1 MNLTSIKKQ
10 LGKYALELITVAF
23 GVFLG
28 MYVSEWKAQQ
38 KVNKNVN
45 KSLSYILEELETN
58 KASLEKSYQYHQQI
72 SVSIDSLKSKLTE
85 QDMFLPYIS
94 NDKFHHMSI
103 EGWQGIVITN
113 SEDIAFESS
122 KITGTLQEADIELVH
137 LISKTYK
144 HLDFNAEFGKTIL
157 NKMISINSETKVI
170 DVLGT
175 LELLTSDFMNS
186 EKVLLSELEKTIK
199 QLKESFKAKVEHE

>member
-28 MYVSEWKAQQ
+28 MYVSEWNAQQ
-38 KVNKNVN
+38 KINKNVQ

-58 KASLEKSYQYHQQI
+58 KTSFEKSYQYHQQI

-94 NDKFHHMSI
+94 NDKFHHMRI

-199 QLKESFKAKVEHE
+199 KLKESSKAKVEHE